1 MSRKCVRKCEG
12 RGIAAAEGGE
22 VGEIIR
28 LNVRSPLFTMGR
40 GNFNF
45 GNCGPD
51 SRG

>member
-12 RGIAAAEGGE
+12 RGIAAAGGE